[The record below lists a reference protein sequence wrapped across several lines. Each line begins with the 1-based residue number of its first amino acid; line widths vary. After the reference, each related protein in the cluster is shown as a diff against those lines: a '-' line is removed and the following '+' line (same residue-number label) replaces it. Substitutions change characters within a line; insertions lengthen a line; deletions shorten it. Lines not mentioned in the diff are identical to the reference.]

1 MPARHDFDANR
12 IRQQII
18 AALNMG
24 TLEVMLQ
31 TQTELQLMVSKPGKG
46 RLYAKTAKGVKN
58 LSSLIGENVGL
69 SAENAQRLA
78 TGRHMHRAFG
88 GKGEMSMQSA
98 IGKEA
103 TRRYQATQRFVARR
117 VGVQASTK
125 QIRNL
130 TRRAGAMNLGEMD
143 IHRASA
149 PGDPPTVRTGTLRRS
164 IQIARPKPSRAM
176 TRVGWKIGVNVKYAP
191 YLEFGTRRM
200 KARPFVKPVMAKMK
214 TLGVQML
221 RNRLRLSGLLGV
233 RLM

>member
-46 RLYAKTAKGVKN
+46 RLYAKTAQGVKN
-58 LSSLIGENVGL
+58 LSSLIGVNVGL
-69 SAENAQRLA
+69 SKENVQRLA
-78 TGRHMHRAFG
+78 IGRHMHRAFG
-88 GKGEMSMQSA
+88 GKGEMTMQSA

-103 TRRYQATQRFVARR
+103 TRRYQATQRIMARR
-117 VGVQASTK
+117 VGVQASRN
-125 QIRNL
+125 QIQNL
-130 TRRAGAMNLGEMD
+130 VYDAGARNLGEMG

-164 IQIARPKPSRAM
+164 IQAARPTPNRQA
-176 TRVGWKIGVNVKYAP
+176 TRVGWKIGVNVKYAGW
-191 YLEFGTRRM
+191 LEFGTKRM
-200 KARPFVKPVMAKMK
+200 RPRPFVRPVMQKMR
-214 TLGVQML
+214 TLGMKML
-221 RNRLRLSGLLGV
+221 RNRLRLSGLLDV
-233 RLM
+233 RLA

>member
-1 MPARHDFDANR
+1 MPARHDFDANQ

-24 TLEVMLQ
+24 TLEVMMKA
-31 TQTELQLMVSKPGKG
+31 QTELQLMVSKPGKG

-103 TRRYQATQRFVARR
+103 TRRYQATQRIIARR
-117 VGVQASTK
+117 VGVQATAK

-130 TRRAGAMNLGEMD
+130 TSRAGARNLGEMG

-164 IQIARPKPSRAM
+164 IQVARPTPNRQA
-176 TRVGWKIGVNVKYAP
+176 TRVGWKIGVNVKYAGW
-191 YLEFGTRRM
+191 LEFGTERM
-200 KARPFVKPVMAKMK
+200 QARPFVRPVMKRMRSI
-214 TLGVQML
+214 GVEML
-221 RNRLRLSGLLGV
+221 RNRLRLSGLLDV
-233 RLM
+233 RLA